1 MTHSTHSEHNITTT
15 YQIVRG
21 ALTEQVPGAP
31 RTGLQR
37 HYAAESAADRKNFE
51 RNLRQ
56 PSIKANAARS
66 LKF

>member
-15 YQIVRG
+15 HQIFRG

-31 RTGLQR
+31 RTRLQR
-37 HYAAESAADRKNFE
+37 YYAVESAADRKNFE
-51 RNLRQ
+51 RNLRL

>member
-1 MTHSTHSEHNITTT
+1 MTHSTHSEHNTTT
-15 YQIVRG
+15 THQIVRG
-21 ALTEQVPGAP
+21 VLTGQFPSAP

-37 HYAAESAADRKNFE
+37 HYAVESAADRKNFE
-51 RNLRQ
+51 RHSRQ